1 MGETH
6 QMKAN
11 QTALVLPTVW
21 DGTLPPAAPESW
33 QFPQVQRLPISLA
46 LLEDLKG

>member
-6 QMKAN
+6 QIKAN
-11 QTALVLPTVW
+11 QTALVLPTMW
-21 DGTLPPAAPESW
+21 EGTFPPAAPESW
-33 QFPQVQRLPISLA
+33 QFHQVQRLALSLA